1 MANARHWCVSICK
14 SARQCRS
21 LTLMCFSIW
30 RLIDV
35 YIKTIC
41 VLVWDESRLASTS
54 ICTTNM
60 NHWPRVSWWPV
71 SVMKRLGKGMTV
83 CDTEIHCSQLCV
95 ICESKVCSN
104 PARRRM
110 WCTILTCAC
119 LVNEKHD
126 YAIEHVHVL
135 LMPQMKSDLVRWH
148 SECINLRT
156 IFIAHKFEIK
166 WAQWCIAVN
175 KHMSLCNVARSLWS
189 RSYSTRWNWMYLPA
203 MLNSNGIRIRDET
216 RTMIWLIEWNTH
228 MCKFVH
234 TKQDFATSWYWMLCV

>member
-1 MANARHWCVSICK
+1 MQKLDTDVFFNMKIDWCVHQNNMCTCVRRVEACLHINMYN
-14 SARQCRS
+14 QYES
-21 LTLMCFSIW
+21 LTTCIVMA
-30 RLIDV
+30 
-35 YIKTIC
+35 C
-41 VLVWDESRLASTS
+41 VCYEETRQRYESMWYWDTLF
-54 ICTTNM
+54 TTL
-60 NHWPRVSWWPV
+60 WWYAKAKYV
-71 SVMKRLGKGMTV
+71 R
-83 CDTEIHCSQLCV
+83 
-95 ICESKVCSN
+95 N
-104 PARRRM
+104 PARRR
-110 WCTILTCAC
+110 WCTMLTCAC

>member
-1 MANARHWCVSICK
+1 MLDTDVFQYVKARDNAEAWHWCVF
-14 SARQCRS
+14 QYEDW
-21 LTLMCFSIW
+21 LMCTSKQYVYLCETSRGLPPHQYVQPIW
-30 RLIDV
+30 IIDHV
-35 YIKTIC
+35 YRDGLCLLWRDSAK
-41 VLVWDESRLASTS
+41 VWKYVILRY
-54 ICTTNM
+54 IVHN
-60 NHWPRVSWWPV
+60 
-71 SVMKRLGKGMTV
+71 SV
-83 CDTEIHCSQLCV
+83 V
-95 ICESKVCSN
+95 ICESKVCTQSR
-104 PARRRM
+104 ARRR
-110 WCTILTCAC
+110 WCTMLTCAC